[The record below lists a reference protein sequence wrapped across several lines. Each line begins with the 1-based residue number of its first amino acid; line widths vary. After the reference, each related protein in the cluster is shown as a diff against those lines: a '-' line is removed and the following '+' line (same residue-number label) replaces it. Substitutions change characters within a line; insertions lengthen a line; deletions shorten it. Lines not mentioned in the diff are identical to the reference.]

1 MKIDPLSIILKT
13 DFKINKKFYFI
24 SGNET
29 TLIQKINT
37 KIVSAMK
44 EEGVVALIKID
55 AIGDYV
61 EGTGFFEE
69 KKIILVKSCKDL
81 NEKSLNRVRDTDDVF
96 VFVQENSSK
105 IKKIK
110 NIFLKDKD
118 SYLVDCYELDK
129 NSKIKILNEFIKISK
144 INIEKDLFWVL
155 VDELSNKYGFFEN
168 SLSNILELEQEEIT
182 FENIKKLLTIN
193 DPGKDKVFFS
203 LFKKNK
209 DIIQLY
215 RERVINTADVN
226 EFYYYCRFFCQLII
240 DSKNEDDYNKN
251 IPIYLFKERSFLLD
265 LYRKYNL
272 KKKVSLLKLL
282 STTEKVLRKDTN
294 LSLIFGLRFI
304 LNIKKI
310 TVS

>member
-81 NEKSLNRVRDTDDVF
+81 NEKSLNNVRDTSDIF
-96 VFVQENSSK
+96 IFVQENSSK

-110 NIFLKDKD
+110 NIFLKDQD
-118 SYLVDCYELDK
+118 SYLADCYELDK

-251 IPIYLFKERSFLLD
+251 IPIYLFKERSFLVD

>member
-13 DFKINKKFYFI
+13 DFKIDKKFYFI

-37 KIVSAMK
+37 KIVSTIK
-44 EEGVVALIKID
+44 EEGGVALIKVD
-55 AIGDYV
+55 AIGEYV
-61 EGTGFFEE
+61 DETSFFEE
-69 KKIILVKSCKDL
+69 KKIVLVKSCKDL
-81 NEKSLNRVRDTDDVF
+81 NEKSLNRFRDTSDVF

-129 NSKIKILNEFIKISK
+129 NSKIKTLNEFIKISK

-155 VDELSNKYGFFEN
+155 VDKLSNKYGFFEN
-168 SLSNILELEQEEIT
+168 SLSNLLELEQEEIT
-182 FENIKKLLTIN
+182 FENIKKLLTI
-193 DPGKDKVFFS
+193 DDSGKDKVFFS

-209 DIIQLY
+209 DIVQLY
-215 RERVINTADVN
+215 REKVINTTDVN

-251 IPIYLFKERSFLLD
+251 IPIYLFKERSFLVD

-272 KKKVSLLKLL
+272 KKKLSLLKLL
-282 STTEKVLRKDTN
+282 SSSEKVLRKDAN